1 MNDTTK
7 ARRFIKEN
15 YRKMDRPE
23 IVRKLY
29 KMTNLNKSTIQN
41 LYAERENIREYAEE
55 KLTGKDGIRAKVF
68 IENNI
73 DKMTEEEIIYYLVKN
88 TRLNEFSAEAI
99 YNYVKDGENFKEE
112 EEFKPKEEVK
122 YKGRTRSVFMIDDSK
137 LYRSVNGESKRR
149 NKKLKRLDE
158 RLKA

>member
-15 YRKMDRPE
+15 MGKMDRPE
-23 IVRKLY
+23 LLRKLY
-29 KMTNLNKSTIQN
+29 KMTNLSKNTIQN
-41 LYAERENIREYAEE
+41 LIKERLNIRKYAEE
-55 KLTGKDGIRAKVF
+55 KLTGKDGRRAKLF

-73 DKMTEEEIIYYLVKN
+73 DKMTEEEIIDYLFKN

-99 YNYVKDGENFKEE
+99 YLYVKDGEIFKGKEE
-112 EEFKPKEEVK
+112 AKKEKVK

-137 LYRSVNGESKRR
+137 LYRSVQWRK
-149 NKKLKRLDE
+149 
-158 RLKA
+158 